1 MILLD
6 GKKLSQEI
14 KEELKQ
20 EVARIKTEGGKIP
33 HLAAILVG
41 NDGASETYVQSK
53 VRSCEE
59 VGFHSTLVRFEET
72 ITENQLL
79 EKIREFNQNPEI
91 DGFIVQLPLPKHIS
105 ETKVIEAIAPEK
117 DVDGF
122 HPVNIGRM
130 AKNLP
135 AYIPATP
142 FGILQ
147 MLERYQID
155 TAGKHCVVVG
165 RSNIV
170 GSPISILMARN
181 SKIGNATVTLCHSR
195 TQNLKFHT
203 QQADI
208 VIVALGKPEFLKAD
222 MVKEGVVVID
232 VGITRIADASRKTG
246 YRIVGDVAFEE
257 VSQKASYIT
266 PVPGGVGLMTV
277 TSLMQNTLLA
287 AKKQIYN

>member
-20 EVARIKTEGGKIP
+20 EVARIKAEGGKIP

-122 HPVNIGRM
+122 HPINIGRM

-155 TAGKHCVVVG
+155 TTGKHCVVVG

-232 VGITRIADASRKTG
+232 VGITRIADASRKTR

>member
-20 EVARIKTEGGKIP
+20 EVSRIKAEGGKIP

-122 HPVNIGRM
+122 HPINIGRM

-155 TAGKHCVVVG
+155 TTGKHCVVVG

>member
-20 EVARIKTEGGKIP
+20 EVARIKAEGGKIP

-41 NDGASETYVQSK
+41 KDGASETYVQSK

-59 VGFHSTLVRFEET
+59 VGFRSTLVRFAEN

-79 EKIREFNQNPEI
+79 EKIKEFNQNPEI

-105 ETKVIEAIAPEK
+105 ETKVIEAITPEK

-155 TAGKHCVVVG
+155 TTGKHCVVLG

-195 TQNLKFHT
+195 TQNLEHHT
-203 QQADI
+203 RQADI
-208 VIVALGKPEFLKAD
+208 IIVALGKPEFLKAD

-246 YRIVGDVAFEE
+246 YRIVGDVAFDE
-257 VSQKASYIT
+257 VSPKASYIT

-287 AKKQIYN
+287 AKKQIYK

>member
-122 HPVNIGRM
+122 HPINIGRM

-135 AYIPATP
+135 SYIPATP

-155 TAGKHCVVVG
+155 TTGKHCVVVG

-246 YRIVGDVAFEE
+246 YRIVGDVAFDE
-257 VSQKASYIT
+257 VSPKASYIT